1 MLTYATYADEMAISA
16 ELGRIKLKA
25 VKKKINAALTL
36 VRAGSGERERER
48 EREGSSLRSGLAG
61 FPKDSL

>member
-1 MLTYATYADEMAISA
+1 
-16 ELGRIKLKA
+16 

-48 EREGSSLRSGLAG
+48 EREGSSLISGLAG
-61 FPKDSL
+61 FPKDPL